1 MNNNE
6 VDGKSAMEEVGM
18 DTKEVEV
25 KKEEEVISKQ
35 PTIQESSEEKVM
47 WIEVKMMSRVLVC

>member
-6 VDGKSAMEEVGM
+6 VDGKNAMEEGEV

-25 KKEEEVISKQ
+25 KMEEEVISKQ
-35 PTIQESSEEKVM
+35 PTIPESSEEKVVF
-47 WIEVKMMSRVLVC
+47 IIVKNEN

>member
-6 VDGKSAMEEVGM
+6 VDGKSAM

-25 KKEEEVISKQ
+25 KMEEEVISKQ
-35 PTIQESSEEKVM
+35 PTIPESSEEKVVF
-47 WIEVKMMSRVLVC
+47 IIVKNEE

>member
-6 VDGKSAMEEVGM
+6 VDGKGAMEEGVV

-25 KKEEEVISKQ
+25 KIVNYAVDVFHIFFQSL
-35 PTIQESSEEKVM
+35 PC
-47 WIEVKMMSRVLVC
+47 L

>member
-6 VDGKSAMEEVGM
+6 VDGKGAMEEGVV

-25 KKEEEVISKQ
+25 KMEEEVIPKQ
-35 PTIQESSEEKVM
+35 PTIPESSEEKVVFIM
-47 WIEVKMMSRVLVC
+47 VKMKSRVLVC